1 MNIDEYI
8 ASGILEQYVTGSASP
23 QEMRE
28 VECMSHIY
36 PEINAEVSRL
46 QLAIE
51 QYAKSHSKR
60 PPAHLRNTIL
70 EKLKTL
76 EDETPKAV
84 VEPANNVIEFNKPK
98 TNTSIWKYSAAA
110 SIILLAVSSAYFI
123 NNQNKK
129 NKEIASINEALE
141 ERNNQIENLS
151 GDLAFYSNPDYKKIV
166 LAGVKEKSPESVV
179 TVYWNKNKAEVYLA
193 VNNLPKAIVNK
204 QYQLWAIKD
213 GVPVDMGMLPTDVA
227 QNSLIKMKQIDNAQA
242 FAITLENTGGVPSP
256 TMSEM
261 YVIGAL

>member
-8 ASGILEQYVTGSASP
+8 ASGILEQYVSGAASP

-70 EKLKTL
+70 EKLKNL
-76 EDETPKAV
+76 EDATPKAI
-84 VEPANNVIEFNKPK
+84 VEPDNNVVVFNKSK
-98 TNTSIWKYSAAA
+98 TNTAIWKYSAAA
-110 SIILLAVSSAYFI
+110 SIILLVVSSAYFI

-129 NKEIASINEALE
+129 NKEIASINKALE
-141 ERNNQIENLS
+141 TRNHQIENLS
-151 GDLAFYSNPDYKKIV
+151 SDLAFYVNPDYKKIV

-193 VNNLPKAIVNK
+193 VNNLPTAIANK

-213 GVPVDMGMLPTDVA
+213 GVPVDMGMLPKDVA
-227 QNSLIKMKQIDNAQA
+227 QNALIKMKLIDNAQA
-242 FAITLENTGGVPSP
+242 FAITLENEGGVPSP

-261 YVIGAL
+261 YVIGNL

>member
-70 EKLKTL
+70 AKLKTL
-76 EDETPKAV
+76 EDETPKPV
-84 VEPANNVIEFNKPK
+84 VEPANNVIEFSKPK

-110 SIILLAVSSAYFI
+110 SFILLAVSSAYFI

-129 NKEIASINEALE
+129 NKEIAEALGLNE
-141 ERNNQIENLS
+141 KTISTYKLRLLAKLNVTNLV
-151 GDLAFYSNPDYKKIV
+151 DLV
-166 LAGVKEKSPESVV
+166 
-179 TVYWNKNKAEVYLA
+179 NKA
-193 VNNLPKAIVNK
+193 K
-204 QYQLWAIKD
+204 
-213 GVPVDMGMLPTDVA
+213 
-227 QNSLIKMKQIDNAQA
+227 
-242 FAITLENTGGVPSP
+242 TLEIV
-256 TMSEM
+256 
-261 YVIGAL
+261 